1 MSKTMSAADLASAA
15 ALASAV
21 TGIDWASTAGLDLA
35 IFTCS
40 LGDGESFALKAFCSA
55 VTFEN

>member
-15 ALASAV
+15 ALDSVVVAATASV
-21 TGIDWASTAGLDLA
+21 VGFGLV

-40 LGDGESFALKAFCSA
+40 LGGGDSFALNAFCSA
-55 VTFEN
+55 VTLEN